1 MKGEREDG
9 VSQNPCYLWKCDKHS
24 AGSTALLNLLIHEKE
39 EYMGQ
44 VEEREGESIPESLR
58 HLEPRP
64 PLAALFLG

>member
-1 MKGEREDG
+1 M
-9 VSQNPCYLWKCDKHS
+9 
-24 AGSTALLNLLIHEKE
+24 LNLLIHEKE